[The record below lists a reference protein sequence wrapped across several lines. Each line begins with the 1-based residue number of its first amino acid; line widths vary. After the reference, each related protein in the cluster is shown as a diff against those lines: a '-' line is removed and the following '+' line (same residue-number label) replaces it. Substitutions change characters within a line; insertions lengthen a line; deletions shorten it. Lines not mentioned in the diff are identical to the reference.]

1 MLWISSALSVSQERM
16 WGQSEVALRVQ
27 VRYIVETMP
36 VLLESGTKTLLL
48 PNELYGCPYP
58 VNPALPPGT
67 CAAPELC
74 NCNDGICFG
83 TCKGER

>member
-1 MLWISSALSVSQERM
+1 MR
-16 WGQSEVALRVQ
+16 GQSAREACTGTQRAPSHAQ

-36 VLLESGTKTLLL
+36 VMLESGTKTLSL

-83 TCKGER
+83 TCKGEH

>member
-1 MLWISSALSVSQERM
+1 MCMLSQPGEAGEGTERALPH
-16 WGQSEVALRVQ
+16 AQ

-36 VLLESGTKTLLL
+36 VMLESGTKTASL

-58 VNPALPPGT
+58 VNPALPAGT